1 MHSYEYFGQ
10 RVIRGKKITIK
21 KSLFVNNHFFMFSE
35 IQNVHLACISKLT
48 SARDVDHG
56 RRLFSRHGATLP
68 NRNPKPDK
76 SYEIV
81 RSLVRERE
89 RERAKERNGGERRRG
104 SRHVCYHPRM
114 VFRDQP
120 YVARFDLLFNIC
132 FYPFKYS
139 WIVILIFLPLNLS

>member
-89 RERAKERNGGERRRG
+89 RERERKRGMAEKGEEAPGMSAIIPGWFSEISPMWPG
-104 SRHVCYHPRM
+104 SIFYLISVSI
-114 VFRDQP
+114 
-120 YVARFDLLFNIC
+120 LSNI
-132 FYPFKYS
+132 PGS
-139 WIVILIFLPLNLS
+139 SS